1 MIYTLTHDPKKRAML
16 LMVIYA
22 VLLSI
27 GGIFIKLISCN
38 PLLIAGGRSIFSALL
53 VAGFMKYRKIPVKF
67 TRYSVA
73 AGVGLGISSI
83 LFVTANKLTTAANAI
98 VLQYAAP
105 VFILLISAVL
115 FGQKIKK
122 REIIVVA
129 CTMAG
134 IVLFF
139 FDQISPGSILGNIT
153 AILSGFF
160 LAIMFVMVGQGGDD
174 DSVRMSGI
182 LFAHCLTVVIGFPAG
197 AVMTESITGT
207 EIMLIIFLGLFQLG
221 IPYILYAI
229 AAKDCPPLACSLIA
243 MLEPMLNPTWVA
255 IFAGEIPG
263 IFAFIGAAIIIGTVT
278 WWCITGN
285 DTEKE
290 EVN

>member
-1 MIYTLTHDPKKRAML
+1 
-16 LMVIYA
+16 MVIYA

-67 TRYSVA
+67 TKYSVA
-73 AGVGLGISSI
+73 AGIGLGISSV

-115 FGQKIKK
+115 FGQKIRK

-129 CTMAG
+129 CTMVG

-139 FDQISPGSILGNIT
+139 FDQISPGSIIGNIT

-182 LFAHCLTVVIGFPAG
+182 LFAHCLTVLIGFPAG
-197 AVMTESITGT
+197 VIATDSITGT

-263 IFAFIGAAIIIGTVT
+263 MFAFIGAAIIIGTVT
-278 WWCITGN
+278 WWCITDSN
-285 DTEKE
+285 TDTDTEKE
-290 EVN
+290 EVV

>member
-1 MIYTLTHDPKKRAML
+1 
-16 LMVIYA
+16 MVIYA

-67 TRYSVA
+67 TKYSVA

-263 IFAFIGAAIIIGTVT
+263 MFAFIGAAIIIGTVT
-278 WWCITGN
+278 WWCITDN

-290 EVN
+290 EVI